1 MPGSRAAAQSLD
13 SVPVHRGAVPRPV
26 QLTPGLVSW
35 ERSCNGWPSQMLWDR
50 FADDGAL
57 ALAGSARPTRSG
69 ISPSVTRNSSLA
81 RLQTAR
87 VLGTPSLACRCR
99 GVGLAS
105 STARPATA
113 GTHSVTTLA
122 MSHHFSSC
130 SSDHDSG
137 HTSAPS
143 PSGTC
148 QHHGASLPNI
158 CFLNLHWLLG

>member
-1 MPGSRAAAQSLD
+1 MVGRPRCCGIGLPTTGRSRLQ
-13 SVPVHRGAVPRPV
+13 GPRDRREA
-26 QLTPGLVSW
+26 GLAH
-35 ERSCNGWPSQMLWDR
+35 L
-50 FADDGAL
+50 
-57 ALAGSARPTRSG
+57 
-69 ISPSVTRNSSLA
+69 SPRNSSLA
-81 RLQTAR
+81 RLRTAR